1 MAVRGN
7 YINYATWVALC
18 SSRNAA
24 QFLLKWGGARQHFG
38 WHNPMPIC
46 NHESAHV
53 PDIGGVVH
61 MPAWYQIIVGIGR
74 CGVIWMKP
82 RLRFGTVRKIPRAW

>member
-1 MAVRGN
+1 LGGTAEFPECRP
-7 YINYATWVALC
+7 I
-18 SSRNAA
+18 SSEM
-24 QFLLKWGGARQHFG
+24 GGARQHFG

-61 MPAWYQIIVGIGR
+61 MPAWYRIIVGIGR